1 MANDSERRSQAEI
14 LERGHIYFM
23 YRPRVGEEH
32 PAGVADIERFYMA
45 LEPDS
50 GHPVRLMVIGAK
62 HAPGV
67 DNHETTWAFVD
78 RVSDTPSGLE
88 ATLQVATYET
98 RTRGERALPAARPA
112 GEGVYAIVY
121 RKDQAHLMYALEL
134 PDEPDDVQKQLRIAP
149 EASFAL
155 SIKNPEQGAPT
166 AAGLQADQAADYP
179 QALQERFRG
188 RRFDH
193 EHPKLLDYAG
203 AEIVLIGAR
212 TNPEAA
218 YGVSLEPGEEDV
230 HTADILNELKM
241 ARSRHPVQPL
251 IKGEWR

>member
-1 MANDSERRSQAEI
+1 
-14 LERGHIYFM
+14 
-23 YRPRVGEEH
+23 
-32 PAGVADIERFYMA
+32 
-45 LEPDS
+45 
-50 GHPVRLMVIGAK
+50 
-62 HAPGV
+62 
-67 DNHETTWAFVD
+67 
-78 RVSDTPSGLE
+78 
-88 ATLQVATYET
+88 
-98 RTRGERALPAARPA
+98 
-112 GEGVYAIVY
+112 
-121 RKDQAHLMYALEL
+121 MYALEL
-134 PDEPDDVQKQLRIAP
+134 PDEPDEVQKQLRIAP

-155 SIKNPEQGAPT
+155 SIKNPEQGAPE

-188 RRFDH
+188 RRFDQ
-193 EHPKLLDYAG
+193 EHPELLDYAG

-218 YGVSLEPGEEDV
+218 YGVSLEPGEEDA